1 MAETARFE
9 MGDMRL
15 QSGETLHDAVL
26 SYETHGTLSASA
38 DNAIVLPTFY
48 GGRSSDYRAM
58 IGPGKALDPAR
69 WFIVVPDMF
78 GNGLSS
84 SPSNQPA
91 PFDGPNFPR
100 ITHWDNVAAQHR
112 LVTEVLGVR
121 RLALVAGFSMGGQ
134 QANQWAAQFP
144 DMVARCAP
152 WCGGARTTGHTWAFL
167 EGPKAAL
174 RADAAYAG
182 GWYDSPPRRG
192 LRAFGR
198 AWAAWGSSAGFYR
211 DGLYEALGHSSAQD
225 HVTGFW
231 EGNFLSFDA
240 NDLLAKMDTWQS
252 ADISANPLY
261 GGDYAAACAAIRAR
275 TLLIPGATDQY
286 FPVEDNRIQAERMTA
301 PVELRPI
308 PSDWGHIAGAPGLN
322 APDTA
327 FLDAAL
333 AELLATPATSGAP

>member
-1 MAETARFE
+1 MVGPTRFE
-9 MGDMRL
+9 LGDIAL
-15 QSGETLHDAVL
+15 LSGETLHNAII
-26 SYETHGTLSASA
+26 SYETHGTLSATG
-38 DNAIVLPTFY
+38 DNAIVVPTFY
-48 GGRSSDYRAM
+48 GGRSADYRAI
-58 IGPGKALDPAR
+58 IGPGRALDPGR

-84 SPSNQPA
+84 SPSTQAA

-121 RLALVAGFSMGGQ
+121 RVALVAGFSMGGQ

-144 DMVARCAP
+144 EMVARCAP

-174 RADAAYAG
+174 RADAAFAG
-182 GWYDSPPRRG
+182 GRYDSPPRRG

-198 AWAAWGSSAGFYR
+198 VWAAWGTSAAFYR
-211 DGLYEALGHSSAQD
+211 DRAYQALGQSSAKD

-231 EGNFLSFDA
+231 EDNFLSFDA
-240 NDLLAKMDTWQS
+240 NDLLAMMDTWQT

-275 TLLIPGATDQY
+275 TILLPGATDQY
-286 FPVEDNRIQAERMTA
+286 FPVEDNRIQAELMTA
-301 PVELRPI
+301 SAELIPI
-308 PSDWGHIAGAPGLN
+308 PSNWGHIAGAPGLN
-322 APDTA
+322 PADMA
-327 FLDAAL
+327 FLNAAL
-333 AELLATPATSGAP
+333 AKLLAAPDPAGTA